1 MAAGAKT
8 QGKPKDP
15 RSKDPKKE
23 AATV

>member
-15 RSKDPKKE
+15 RSKDPKQE